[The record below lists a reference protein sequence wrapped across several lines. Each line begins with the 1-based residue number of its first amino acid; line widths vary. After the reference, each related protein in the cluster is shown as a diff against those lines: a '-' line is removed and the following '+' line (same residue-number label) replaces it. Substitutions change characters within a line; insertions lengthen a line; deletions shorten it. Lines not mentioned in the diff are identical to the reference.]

1 MEKWQVS
8 KHIHMVRRASDYAV
22 YNKLFGNLKLLNQH
36 ALETLLKFSEP
47 AAIDAVAQDP
57 ETQSLVAQFQKYLFL
72 VREGADER
80 DYIEADKRFRSEHLT
95 SGYLL
100 KGIQLVLTNDCNLGC
115 SYCFQETISHAQ
127 SPSIQNSPFKILGS
141 SSASSGGCGTTTT
154 TAAVAPPAISDVKKM
169 SPDTAITTVSRAI
182 ATVKKAGNEQLSI
195 EFFGGE
201 PLLNWAAITA
211 VLDEFGDGSAHGVKL
226 HYSIT
231 TNATRITDAIAKKL
245 RQHDVTVTVS
255 FDSPK
260 NSSRTTKR
268 GTSATDSILAG
279 LDILSRNDSLLT
291 FNTVVSVNNVHEV
304 DVDGL
309 LEIAKKHRVRVLG
322 VILDLEI
329 KPYED
334 HEGMAKV
341 VDTVMRI
348 CERAQDYGIP
358 VTGYWH
364 QIFEQIAGLQPI
376 NLQKGYKTCAAEGCK
391 LSFEPNGD
399 VTHCK
404 TVEKSIG
411 SLDAM
416 DDVFQSSWYKAAA
429 MKAYETSSYC
439 RGCMVEG
446 FCSGLC
452 MGTLQKLYNDSNAIA
467 VSACTVYRNVTERL
481 IQAIPSQAL

>member
-1 MEKWQVS
+1 
-8 KHIHMVRRASDYAV
+8 
-22 YNKLFGNLKLLNQH
+22 
-36 ALETLLKFSEP
+36 
-47 AAIDAVAQDP
+47 
-57 ETQSLVAQFQKYLFL
+57 
-72 VREGADER
+72 
-80 DYIEADKRFRSEHLT
+80 
-95 SGYLL
+95 
-100 KGIQLVLTNDCNLGC
+100 
-115 SYCFQETISHAQ
+115 
-127 SPSIQNSPFKILGS
+127 
-141 SSASSGGCGTTTT
+141 
-154 TAAVAPPAISDVKKM
+154 
-169 SPDTAITTVSRAI
+169 
-182 ATVKKAGNEQLSI
+182 
-195 EFFGGE
+195 
-201 PLLNWAAITA
+201 
-211 VLDEFGDGSAHGVKL
+211 
-226 HYSIT
+226 
-231 TNATRITDAIAKKL
+231 
-245 RQHDVTVTVS
+245 
-255 FDSPK
+255 
-260 NSSRTTKR
+260 
-268 GTSATDSILAG
+268 
-279 LDILSRNDSLLT
+279 
-291 FNTVVSVNNVHEV
+291 
-304 DVDGL
+304 
-309 LEIAKKHRVRVLG
+309 VRVLG